1 MTNKNGVIILNKEA
15 GMTSQTAVNKVKRLF
30 GADKAGHTGTLDP
43 MATGVLPILINR
55 GVKAGEYMLC
65 SEKHYLAECILGITT
80 DTEDTSGKILSEA
93 KTLPSEEEFMS
104 VCERFRGEIMQT
116 PPMYSAIRVNGTRL
130 MELARKGET
139 VEREARP
146 VTVYSLEAKKIEEN
160 RYSLD
165 IECSKGTYI
174 RTVCADIGKALGCGG
189 AMSSLCR
196 LEAAGF
202 KIEEAHTLD
211 ELEKMSEAERASLII
226 PVERIFEKYPEFRLS
241 DFYASLAHNGAC
253 IYKQKCRFDFPLG
266 SLVRLYDKEG
276 FFALGEVL
284 LKDGDTV
291 IKPQKQFRL

>member
-1 MTNKNGVIILNKEA
+1 MSDENGIIILNKEA

-55 GVKAGEYMLC
+55 AVKAGEYMLC
-65 SEKHYLAECILGITT
+65 SEKHYLAECLLGITT
-80 DTEDTSGKILSEA
+80 DTEDTSGKILSEC
-93 KTLPSEEEFMS
+93 KDYPDESEVLS

-116 PPMYSAIRVNGTRL
+116 PPMYSAIRVNGRRL
-130 MELARKGET
+130 MEMARNGET

-146 VTVYSLEAKKIEEN
+146 VTIYSLDAKKIEEN
-160 RYSLD
+160 RYAFD

-174 RTVCADIGKALGCGG
+174 RTVCADIGASLGCGG

-202 KIEEAHTLD
+202 KLEESHTLS
-211 ELEKMSEAERASLII
+211 ELEGMSEREREALIV
-226 PVERIFEKYPEFRLS
+226 PVEKIFEKYPIFRLPP
-241 DFYASLAHNGAC
+241 FYAALAHNGAC
-253 IYKQKCRFDFPLG
+253 IYREKCHFELPLG
-266 SLVRLYDKEG
+266 SLVRLYDNEG
-276 FFALGEVL
+276 FFALGEVTQRE
-284 LKDGDTV
+284 GEIA